1 MEDERPEGSKEAGRP
16 RTSSTRSP
24 RGLDHTMNG
33 SKEPTARKEVRLK
46 GNGPIGAKSRAAKI
60 PQRALPQVPQGFDA
74 QYEMGVSTVLYSAV
88 QGTHNAPPLPLPPAQ
103 VSKAEIGGC
112 RGSILFHLNFTL
124 HLLPSKPSAA
134 DEGLVSLKPEP
145 PGPGLLHSLRFAK
158 ARFDGLHLPLTD
170 LSNDCSGQTIAI
182 MAMLASKSPFPTV
195 MGGSS
200 LIPNPPPTAIPS
212 SRRTPVMPAHNFTS
226 PTDSDFSDS
235 DGSDS
240 VKTWDEDK
248 VCDYLRSV
256 KCGEYEKLFRKNHI
270 NGENLLEMDKEVL
283 KEMGIDK
290 VGDRVRL
297 FLGIKKLRTKAY
309 ANQKKRNRESFAGLD
324 IQVMASAGGS
334 PRPSNPR
341 AMQSSRDNRRY
352 SRQIDASALLEGALS
367 NSRPNSPLQIP
378 DLRGPRQQR
387 YPAGTG
393 YLSNAGSTSAA
404 RQTGSSSDVP
414 PSRLGQDVIRVISTG
429 GVTKVVKIA
438 DCNTCA
444 EVMRVTLRKFALRED
459 HERNYCFWVLTG
471 IDPDPSQC
479 RRLGDTEL
487 WRIIKDQRRP
497 ERNRLILRRVPA
509 AEPGEAELQRAAAIA
524 LEEEQQKHSRALEGV
539 DKRSQLKV
547 QKVLGEK
554 WNDQLQSPLSPASF
568 QDRERSVSNAAKDLE
583 RPDDSDSRSLQ
594 QRKVALRQFGGLRP
608 PSELIASDLTSYF
621 PDHRREDIDRT
632 ARLSMR
638 RSTRLSKINSRLSVA
653 SNLSFASSVQDAPP
667 IPTIADSWLSGSAH
681 VAKIRSRDS
690 HGRIPTIY
698 NRDSI
703 ASSMLDTLQEESPIE
718 PNRKSYVSFSESN
731 SDTAAVSVTDPE
743 GNLTTTSY
751 FEGDGS
757 TGSGSLQDLKQALSD
772 DGDDPDEELQS
783 FLSGDSWDD
792 NKWMKGALIGQGSFG
807 SVYLALHAVT
817 GELLAVKQV
826 ETPSGANSQS
836 DARKKSMIE
845 ALKREISLLRDLR
858 HANIV
863 QYLGCSSSADHL
875 NIFLEY
881 VTGGSVQTMLNSYG
895 ALPEPLVRSFVRQ
908 ILTGLSYLH
917 NRDIIHRDI
926 KGANILVDN
935 KGTIKIS
942 DFGISKKLE
951 ASNLLGGANNNK
963 HRPSLQGSVFW
974 MAPEVVKQTSY
985 TRKAD
990 IWSLGCLVVEM
1001 MTGTHPFPDCSQ
1013 LQAIFK
1019 IGGGKAAPTMPEHAS
1034 EEAKRFL
1041 AQTFEIDHNLRP
1053 SADDLMLSPFLAPIT

>member
-1 MEDERPEGSKEAGRP
+1 
-16 RTSSTRSP
+16 
-24 RGLDHTMNG
+24 
-33 SKEPTARKEVRLK
+33 
-46 GNGPIGAKSRAAKI
+46 
-60 PQRALPQVPQGFDA
+60 
-74 QYEMGVSTVLYSAV
+74 
-88 QGTHNAPPLPLPPAQ
+88 
-103 VSKAEIGGC
+103 
-112 RGSILFHLNFTL
+112 
-124 HLLPSKPSAA
+124 
-134 DEGLVSLKPEP
+134 
-145 PGPGLLHSLRFAK
+145 
-158 ARFDGLHLPLTD
+158 
-170 LSNDCSGQTIAI
+170 
-182 MAMLASKSPFPTV
+182 MAMLASKSPFPPA
-195 MGGSS
+195 MGGSALS
-200 LIPNPPPTAIPS
+200 PNAPQSAISTQKRAPT
-212 SRRTPVMPAHNFTS
+212 MPQSAQSFSS
-226 PTDSDFSDS
+226 PTESDFSES
-235 DGSDS
+235 DNPDS
-240 VKTWDEDK
+240 VKNWDEDK
-248 VCDYLRSV
+248 VCEYLRSL

-283 KEMGIDK
+283 KEMGIEK

-309 ANQKKRNRESFAGLD
+309 ANQKKRNRDSFGGLD
-324 IQVMASAGGS
+324 IQYMPSSGGS
-334 PRPSNPR
+334 PRPSN
-341 AMQSSRDNRRY
+341 SRLMPTPTTNKRY
-352 SRQIDASALLEGALS
+352 SRQIDLSALADTVKS
-367 NSRPNSPLQIP
+367 NSRPSSPLQIP
-378 DLRGPRQQR
+378 DLRHPGRQQR
-387 YPAGTG
+387 YPAGYGTG
-393 YLSNAGSTSAA
+393 AGPTSAPRLPGA
-404 RQTGSSSDVP
+404 EASA
-414 PSRLGQDVIRVISTG
+414 SRLVTTHTRNNSSMDGSLMAALPQGQDVIRVISTG

-438 DCNTCA
+438 NCNTCE

-459 HERNYCFWVLTG
+459 HERNYCFWVLAG

-509 AEPGEAELQRAAAIA
+509 AEPGQAELERAAAIA
-524 LEEEQQKHSRALEGV
+524 LEEEQQKHARAIETV

-547 QKVLGEK
+547 QKVLGEN
-554 WNDQLQSPLSPASF
+554 WNDQLQSPLSPVTYH
-568 QDRERSVSNAAKDLE
+568 DRERNVSNAAADLE
-583 RPDDSDSRSLQ
+583 RPPSGDLRMPHG
-594 QRKVALRQFGGLRP
+594 RKAGLRQFGGLRP

-621 PDHRREDIDRT
+621 PDHPREDIDRT
-632 ARLSMR
+632 ARMSMR

-667 IPTIADSWLSGSAH
+667 IPTIADSWLHGNTH

-703 ASSMLDTLQEESPIE
+703 ASSMLDTLQEESTME
-718 PNRKSYVSFSESN
+718 PNRKSYVSFSEST
-731 SDTAAVSVTDPE
+731 SDTAAVSVTDPD
-743 GNLTTTSY
+743 GNTTGTSY
-751 FEGDGS
+751 FEGDSS
-757 TGSGSLQDLKQALSD
+757 TGSGSFQELKQALSD
-772 DGDDPDEELQS
+772 DGDEFDEELQS
-783 FLSGDSWDD
+783 FLSGESWDD

-826 ETPSGANSQS
+826 ETPSPGANSQS
-836 DARKKSMIE
+836 DTRKKSMIE

-858 HANIV
+858 HPNIV
-863 QYLGCSSSADHL
+863 QYLGCSSSADYL

-881 VTGGSVQTMLNSYG
+881 VPGGSVQTMLNSYG

-951 ASNLLGGANNNK
+951 ASNILNGANNNK

-1019 IGGGKAAPTMPEHAS
+1019 IGGGKAAPTIPEHAS
-1034 EEAKRFL
+1034 EEAKQFL

-1053 SADDLMLSPFLAPIT
+1053 SADDLMLSSFLAHIT

>member
-1 MEDERPEGSKEAGRP
+1 MQAM
-16 RTSSTRSP
+16 SSSSP
-24 RGLDHTMNG
+24 KFPGGIRGM
-33 SKEPTARKEVRLK
+33 PTT
-46 GNGPIGAKSRAAKI
+46 AANK
-60 PQRALPQVPQGFDA
+60 
-74 QYEMGVSTVLYSAV
+74 
-88 QGTHNAPPLPLPPAQ
+88 
-103 VSKAEIGGC
+103 
-112 RGSILFHLNFTL
+112 
-124 HLLPSKPSAA
+124 
-134 DEGLVSLKPEP
+134 
-145 PGPGLLHSLRFAK
+145 
-158 ARFDGLHLPLTD
+158 
-170 LSNDCSGQTIAI
+170 
-182 MAMLASKSPFPTV
+182 
-195 MGGSS
+195 
-200 LIPNPPPTAIPS
+200 
-212 SRRTPVMPAHNFTS
+212 
-226 PTDSDFSDS
+226 
-235 DGSDS
+235 
-240 VKTWDEDK
+240 
-248 VCDYLRSV
+248 
-256 KCGEYEKLFRKNHI
+256 
-270 NGENLLEMDKEVL
+270 
-283 KEMGIDK
+283 
-290 VGDRVRL
+290 
-297 FLGIKKLRTKAY
+297 
-309 ANQKKRNRESFAGLD
+309 
-324 IQVMASAGGS
+324 
-334 PRPSNPR
+334 
-341 AMQSSRDNRRY
+341 RY
-352 SRQIDASALLEGALS
+352 SRQIEAPVALDLGRS
-367 NSRPNSPLQIP
+367 PSRPDSPHQGSDIRL
-378 DLRGPRQQR
+378 RQQR
-387 YPAGTG
+387 YPGGG
-393 YLSNAGSTSAA
+393 YMNHPGSNV
-404 RQTGSSSDVP
+404 RLPGSSADARGLLSAHTRNNSSMDGSLMAALP
-414 PSRLGQDVIRVISTG
+414 QNQEVIRVISTG

-438 DCNTCA
+438 DCNTCE

-459 HERNYCFWVLTG
+459 HERNYCFWVLAG

-509 AEPGEAELQRAAAIA
+509 GEPGEAELHRAAAIA
-524 LEEEQQKHSRALEGV
+524 MEEEQQKHARALETV

-554 WNDQLQSPLSPASF
+554 WNDQLQQPLSPISF
-568 QDRERSVSNAAKDLE
+568 QDRERNLSIAAKDLE
-583 RPDDSDSRSLQ
+583 RAPPVELRPQ
-594 QRKVALRQFGGLRP
+594 RRKVGLRQFGGLRP

-621 PDHRREDIDRT
+621 PDHPREDIDRT

-667 IPTIADSWLSGSAH
+667 IPTIADSWLNGNGH
-681 VAKIRSRDS
+681 VAKIQNRDS
-690 HGRIPTIY
+690 HSRIPTIY
-698 NRDSI
+698 SRDSI
-703 ASSMLDTLQEESPIE
+703 ASSMLDTLQEESSSPLE
-718 PNRKSYVSFSESN
+718 PNRKSYVSFTESN
-731 SDTAAVSVTDPE
+731 SDTTTVSITDPD
-743 GNLTTTSY
+743 GNTTRSSY
-751 FEGDGS
+751 YDGDGS
-757 TGSGSLQDLKQALSD
+757 TGSGSFQELKQALSV
-772 DGDDPDEELQS
+772 DGEDPDEELQS
-783 FLSGDSWDD
+783 FLAGESWDD

-826 ETPSGANSQS
+826 EAPAPGANSQT

-863 QYLGCSSSADHL
+863 QYLGCSSSAEYL

-881 VTGGSVQTMLNSYG
+881 VPGGSVQTMLNSYG

-951 ASNLLGGANNNK
+951 ASNILSGANNNK

-1001 MTGTHPFPDCSQ
+1001 MTGSHPFPDCSQ

-1019 IGGGKAAPTMPEHAS
+1019 IGGGKASPTIPDHAS
-1034 EEAKRFL
+1034 EEAQDFL
-1041 AQTFEIDHNLRP
+1041 RQTFELDHNLRP
-1053 SADDLMLSPFLAPIT
+1053 SADELMLSPFLAQIT